1 MKKIIYAILGIFMMA
16 ACTDDHLEDMPVQ
29 PVKETESKVKL
40 NFSVQIPEVQAAASR
55 SFDTPAI
62 TTLQLAVFDANGYLS
77 EAPYAVRAEGE
88 TGLGTDN
95 APIQF
100 TVELSQTPNKR
111 IIHFLANKSIN
122 ANDFGT
128 ESELIGALYTTGEQ
142 DAYWQRIE
150 LSEGVQFEFTDS
162 DKDGIYDNGET
173 VNINTI
179 GDKLTKVPLIRNF
192 AKITVSTAANI
203 TTPGNVGFTLQGFTV
218 VNVPDRGT
226 VAPINTNKGGFAQYV
241 DANKNAYSYS
251 NLTGASIN
259 YTGFVPNDAIID
271 GSVAD
276 EDDFVDEEDEYT
288 FYMYERNN
296 QSKNVN
302 RTFVIVKGQF
312 GNEGTSYY
320 KIDLTYK
327 NGNVTEYFEILRNF
341 SYNIVINNVES
352 SGAASPELAATMTG
366 SHNNLSA
373 SIETQ
378 SLLNISDGASRLFVN
393 YTEYVFVGSGE
404 TMELKYRYVPN
415 VANPNSVE
423 NENIDTDNDG
433 HYVTYNLE
441 SKANSAENSVAS
453 ITAAT
458 SDVAGWRT
466 LTVTAAEMDANE
478 VKRQTLTLVAGNLSR
493 TVTFILR
500 PKFNFSNEKATS
512 PQKELKAAF
521 SYSFVIPQGIP
532 ESLFPLTFIVQ
543 ASPENIYPN
552 SDKNS
557 LPVKVLDGEK
567 TFGYER
573 EVTYEEYQQTGG
585 VINCYF
591 LVNTENFAGTK
602 ITVSN
607 RYFNDSAEVT
617 LREGTKITI
626 QESDGNNDKILTWNT
641 TATSIAN
648 QTVTVSLDN
657 SSVTWGYSVNNNDF
671 VVTRDGNVLT
681 IKPQST
687 AQESQA
693 ELTIFTSDGA
703 EVTIELKVVSN
714 IVITIDAE
722 KLKASGSGFSS
733 SGIYGQTF
741 NIYTNSNYTQS
752 IGTCSFSRKG
762 QSGNRYYE
770 LANDLTLTIP
780 AGIDTLYFMYRSG
793 NTRYVASISVDNLK
807 KAANGQ
813 EQTLQFTN

>member
-1 MKKIIYAILGIFMMA
+1 MKKIIYAILGIFMMV
-16 ACTDDHLEDMPVQ
+16 ACTDNHLDNMPIQSVE
-29 PVKETESKVKL
+29 ETGGKVKL

-77 EAPYAVRAEGE
+77 EAPYAVRAEGV

-150 LSEGVQFEFTDS
+150 LSEGIQFKFTDS
-162 DKDGIYDNGET
+162 DKDGIYDDGET

-203 TTPGNVGFTLQGFTV
+203 TTAGSVDFTLQGFTV
-218 VNVPDRGT
+218 VNVPDRGS

-352 SGAASPELAATMTG
+352 SGAASPEDAATMTG

-378 SLLNISDGASRLFVN
+378 NLLNISDGASRLFVN
-393 YTEYVFVGSGE
+393 YTEYVFVSSSE

-433 HYVTYNLE
+433 YYVTYNLE
-441 SKANSAENSVAS
+441 SKANSAETSVAS

-500 PKFNFSNEKATS
+500 PKFNFSNERATS
-512 PQKELKAAF
+512 PQKELKATF
-521 SYSFVIPQGIP
+521 RYSFVIPQGIP

-591 LVNTENFAGTK
+591 RVNTENFAGTK

-607 RYFNDSAEVT
+607 RYFNDSDEVT

-626 QESDGNNDKILTWNT
+626 QESDGNNDRILTWNT

-648 QTVTVSLDN
+648 QTVTVSLIN
-657 SSVTWGYSVNNNDF
+657 SSVTWDYSVNNINF
-671 VVTRDGNVLT
+671 EVTRNGNVLT

-703 EVTIELKVVSN
+703 EAEVKLQVIERPTNITVKKTLNIKRLSMMGGYTNVDDNLAITSSNNNVTIDSYVS
-714 IVITIDAE
+714 
-722 KLKASGSGFSS
+722 KGSGNWEIQVTYVNGNSATL
-733 SGIYGQTF
+733 TF
-741 NIYTNSNYTQS
+741 TYDGYTDRV
-752 IGTCSFSRKG
+752 GT
-762 QSGNRYYE
+762 
-770 LANDLTLTIP
+770 LTLTQFL
-780 AGIDTLYFMYRSG
+780 DE
-793 NTRYVASISVDNLK
+793 NTASIQLN
-807 KAANGQ
+807 
-813 EQTLQFTN
+813 